1 MLLAE
6 AVEGAV
12 GGDQPAVH
20 RPIRLSEAASNFS
33 LWLFGP
39 FLPYLI
45 AEYYYILLLTLIR
58 AAVCIVIQM
67 LFCNHL
73 IYFMVDSATTIT
85 LDISADHVRVKLRCY
100 DWMTC
105 TSNTNSC

>member
-45 AEYYYILLLTLIR
+45 AEYYYILLTIDSHSSSCLSCYSD
-58 AAVCIVIQM
+58 AVLQSFDLLHGGQRDNNNARYLCRSCEGQ
-67 LFCNHL
+67 
-73 IYFMVDSATTIT
+73 
-85 LDISADHVRVKLRCY
+85 ISLL
-100 DWMTC
+100 
-105 TSNTNSC
+105 